1 MISTPDDLGAAWLK
15 LLEACADSFE
25 LEEHER
31 AVLEEACRIRDRID
45 QIRRQVDRDGV
56 MLESS
61 QGMRLHPGIAEE
73 RQQKLALARLLV
85 TLGLPGEDDL
95 PNARAMRG
103 VYRRGAV

>member
-1 MISTPDDLGAAWLK
+1 MISTPDDLGVAGLK
-15 LLEACADSFE
+15 LWEACADSFE
-25 LEEHER
+25 LEEHEQ
-31 AVLEEACRIRDRID
+31 AVLEEACRIRDRIE
-45 QIRRQVDRDGV
+45 QIRGQVDIDGV

-95 PNARAMRG
+95 PNARAVRG